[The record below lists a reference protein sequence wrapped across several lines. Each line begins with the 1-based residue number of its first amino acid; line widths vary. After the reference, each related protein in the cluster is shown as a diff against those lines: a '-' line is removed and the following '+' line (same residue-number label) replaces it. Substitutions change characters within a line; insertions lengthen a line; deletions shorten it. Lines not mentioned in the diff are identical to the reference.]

1 MGSNISPL
9 AAEIFMNNLENTIF
23 LNSSILNKV
32 SFWYR
37 YVDDCLVLFNGT
49 IDELNNFSNFIN
61 SIHPKIKFTLNIESN
76 NSLSYLDLKIS
87 RFNNKFNF
95 DIFRKSSHTDCVI
108 PFNSCHPFSHKT
120 AAFRSY
126 FHRLFSIPLSPSN
139 FAKEHKIINQ
149 IGLNNGYPI
158 QLINSIF
165 HKVRIKHL
173 FKNLINFSTNN
184 EMVFR
189 SLPYFG
195 HCFQFLQ
202 KLFKKHN
209 ITISF
214 STHNTLKLF
223 LVNNKDQIPIL
234 HKSGVYQLT
243 CSFCNSSYIG
253 QTGRKFITRLNE
265 HLYLINRYSNTNI
278 YNTNSAFAN
287 HILCSEHSFSS
298 DLNIKILHVCNKG
311 SLLNSLETLE
321 INRIFNNNS
330 INCLNEMLNLNPS
343 ILLSSKL

>member
-1 MGSNISPL
+1 MAFYASHKSPL
-9 AAEIFMNNLENTIF
+9 WGF
-23 LNSSILNKV
+23 V
-32 SFWYR
+32 

-61 SIHPKIKFTLNIESN
+61 SIHPKIKFTLDIESN

-253 QTGRKFITRLNE
+253 QTGRKFKTRLNE

-287 HILCSEHSFSS
+287 HILCSGHSFSS

-321 INRIFNNNS
+321 INRISNNNS